1 MHVFSMLN
9 LLRNILYLH
18 VDTIMLVNYSKHERR
33 MDERLVALAERGTE
47 KKRRTYI
54 TCMNVWN

>member
-1 MHVFSMLN
+1 
-9 LLRNILYLH
+9 
-18 VDTIMLVNYSKHERR
+18 MLVNYSKHERR